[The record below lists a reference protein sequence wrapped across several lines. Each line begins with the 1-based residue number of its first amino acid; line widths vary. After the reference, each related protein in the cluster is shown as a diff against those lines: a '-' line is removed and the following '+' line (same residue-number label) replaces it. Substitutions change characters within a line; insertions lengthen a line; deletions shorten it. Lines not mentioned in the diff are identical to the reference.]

1 MITVTAM
8 SKARTAATT
17 TDMLTAA
24 SLALL
29 QWLSPAF
36 PTGAF
41 AYSGGMETAIA
52 DHRLTARAALQD
64 WLSHLLTHGPLWSD
78 AVLLNAGLQPGADLD
93 ALSDLARALCLSAE
107 RLEETSAQGAAFA
120 RTVSTSTG
128 RSLASRPLPLA
139 IAEAA
144 APLGL
149 PRDMVLAHSLHSAL
163 SNLTTIATRAVPLGQ
178 TEGQQLLTALHPL
191 ILQTATRAANS
202 TPDNLGT
209 AAFAADLASLAHETL
224 QPRLYRT

>member
-1 MITVTAM
+1 
-8 SKARTAATT
+8 
-17 TDMLTAA
+17 MLNPA

-52 DHRLTARAALQD
+52 DGRLGSGAALQD

-78 AVLLNAGLQPGADLD
+78 AVLLNAGLQQGANFDT
-93 ALSDLARALCLSAE
+93 LSDLAHALCLSAE
-107 RLEETSAQGAAFA
+107 RLEETTAQGAAFA
-120 RTVSTSTG
+120 RTVAASTG
-128 RSLASRPLPLA
+128 RTLAARPLPLA

-149 PRDMVLAHSLHSAL
+149 SPEVVLAHSLHSAL

-178 TEGQQLLTALHPL
+178 TEGQQLLAALHPL
-191 ILQTATRAANS
+191 ILQIATRAARS
-202 TPDNLGT
+202 TTGDLGT

-224 QPRLYRT
+224 QPRLFRT